1 MLFNINEMTSKSV
14 IKLDSTCTIDGV
26 LKVHDILIRQ
36 YIDTLPTS
44 EKFIFMY
51 FMKAC
56 TAYEECEKINKFV
69 LTNKKIHCNTKIND
83 FYLGRTSYKE
93 NLNNVYNSFTDAKEF
108 LNTIKSESPFT
119 QIINNS
125 SEKFYNTM
133 KTIYNYMEVNYNGT
147 C

>member
-14 IKLDSTCTIDGV
+14 IQLDNTCTIDGV
-26 LKVHDILIRQ
+26 LKVHDTLIRQ
-36 YIDTLPTS
+36 YIDTLSIS
-44 EKFIFMY
+44 EKLIFMY

-56 TAYEECEKINKFV
+56 SAYEECGKINKLV
-69 LTNKKIHCNTKIND
+69 LANKKIHCNTKIND
-83 FYLGRTSYKE
+83 FYLGKSVYKE

-108 LNTIKSESPFT
+108 LNTIKSESSFT

-125 SEKFYNTM
+125 SENFYNTM
-133 KTIYNYMEVNYNGT
+133 KTIYNYMEVNYDGT